1 MNHLS
6 VQLESLYASL
16 EDVGPHMVACI
27 DRESGAILYQNPRFE
42 RELLCQD
49 VAAEQATIYDC
60 IHDESYIPFARLLND
75 TKENPN
81 QTAEFCFLDKDGQC
95 FEIVLNTHSNPS
107 DPEQLI
113 LFLNDIREQK
123 KRDRSLGVY
132 QQIFSSTEE
141 LLALIDMN
149 YRYQVVNR
157 AYLDHHQVPEENII
171 GSTLFDLY
179 QDDAND
185 LVKLIDRTLKHGEVF
200 RQLHPYSNPNNRNEI
215 RYIDSMH
222 SPYYNKH
229 GDICGVIVGARDI
242 TEQHLAEKAV
252 ESSQSYYKMLFKHSP
267 DMLASVDITTG
278 EIIECNTMF
287 SKVLQY
293 SCQEVIGSSVFG
305 FHDVSCKELLAGS
318 VATLNEDDAISDLE
332 LSLTSKLGELISV
345 SLRTTPLVDSERN
358 IAIFVWRDIRRQK
371 QLAHDA
377 VHDPLTGLLNR
388 AGFMEKFDKPF
399 RRSEG
404 KTLCYFDVDNFKT
417 LNDRFGHLTGDKFL
431 IELSQLMRTCLQD
444 EVVGRLGGDEFV
456 AMLCHDELETVENAM
471 GLLKQ
476 KINEL
481 VSNNQD
487 YTDSELSVSIGI
499 TPYINDEQRKVVLQ
513 RADNAC
519 YESKRTGKDKVT
531 TYEVQ
536 AA

>member
-1 MNHLS
+1 MSHSS
-6 VQLESLYASL
+6 VQLEDIYTSL
-16 EDVGPHMVACI
+16 EDVGPLMVACI
-27 DRESGAILYQNPRFE
+27 DRESGAILYHNPRFE
-42 RELLCQD
+42 KELLCQES
-49 VAAEQATIYDC
+49 VIEQMTIYDC
-60 IHDESYIPFARLLND
+60 IDDESYIPFARLLND
-75 TKENPN
+75 SKQNAN
-81 QTAEFCFLDKDGQC
+81 QTAEFCFLDKLGQS
-95 FEIVLNTHSNPS
+95 FDILLNTHSNPT

-113 LFLNDIREQK
+113 LFLNDIRQQK
-123 KRDRSLGVY
+123 ERDRSLGVY
-132 QQIFSSTEE
+132 QQIFSSSEE
-141 LLALIDMN
+141 LMALIDMN

-157 AYLDHHQVPEENII
+157 AYLDHHLVAEENII

-179 QDDAND
+179 QDEAND
-185 LVKLIDRTLKHGEVF
+185 LVKLIDRTLKHGEVV
-200 RQLHPYSNPNNRNEI
+200 RQLHPYQNPNNRDEI
-215 RYIDSMH
+215 RYIDTMH
-222 SPYYNKH
+222 SPHYNKQ

-242 TEQHLAEKAV
+242 TEQYLAEKAV

-287 SKVLQY
+287 SKVLEY
-293 SCQEVIGSSVFG
+293 NCHEVIGANVFG

-332 LSLTSKLGELISV
+332 LSLTSKSGESISV

-377 VHDPLTGLLNR
+377 IHDPLTGLLNR

-399 RRSEG
+399 RRRES

-431 IELSQLMRTCLQD
+431 IELSQLMRAHLPD
-444 EVVGRLGGDEFV
+444 ETLGRLGGDEFV
-456 AMLCHDELETVENAM
+456 VMLCHGDLDTAEQMMNELN
-471 GLLKQ
+471 Q
-476 KINEL
+476 KINDL
-481 VSNNQD
+481 VSNSSQ
-487 YTDSELSVSIGI
+487 YVDSKLSVSIGI
-499 TPYINDEQRKVVLQ
+499 TPYTSDEQRKVVLQ

-519 YESKRTGKDKVT
+519 YKSKRTGKNKVT

-536 AA
+536 VA